1 MGRRS
6 RLDIY
11 FDVLEAIGNG
21 IDEPTRIMY
30 DANLSWIVGCNVFD
44 DLIKSDFIREEK
56 EMISARYYLTEKG
69 RNALSYYIEALE
81 GLIQNEVV
89 FPSELTVN
97 KTNNS

>member
-11 FDVLEAIGNG
+11 FDVFEAIGKG
-21 IDEPTRIMY
+21 IHTPTRITY
-30 DANLSWIVGCNVFD
+30 YANVSWIVGCNVFD

-56 EMISARYYLTEKG
+56 EMISVRYYLTEKG

-81 GLIQNEVV
+81 GLIQ
-89 FPSELTVN
+89 SENGYLTELAR
-97 KTNNS
+97 